1 MRIVYYAITFAD
13 CADCATSVAT
23 FVASVAFDC
32 ATFVAFVSVAFV
44 AFVATSVLRD
54 LRTRVL
60 RDANK
65 PLHSFQRC
73 VLFVLIHGEWTEMP
87 RPGLEVQLGSH
98 NVLVTALRGGRA
110 VLPRSVR
117 RAGSNP
123 HPLARSSHRIRVAR
137 RESGESVVKRNGN
150 GVVIGVRKVDY
161 AHRWSIGRTTL
172 DSLVEQ

>member
-1 MRIVYYAITFAD
+1 MHVMVEI
-13 CADCATSVAT
+13 
-23 FVASVAFDC
+23 
-32 ATFVAFVSVAFV
+32 
-44 AFVATSVLRD
+44 
-54 LRTRVL
+54 
-60 RDANK
+60 NK
-65 PLHSFQRC
+65 PLHSCQRC

-172 DSLVEQ
+172 DSLVEQGLPAVSFGYRCLRIIQPEADRWLRKKFAPPPRKDECPKP